1 MADNIV
7 AGLKQFEMPNPAAIG
22 LQIANLG
29 NIAAEAKIRGK
40 EVRDQQSLVS
50 AYASEDGPVAY
61 LGKNAPH
68 LIPAFYKTQA
78 DVQKAQAENVQQQ
91 LKLTSDKVSL
101 IGKTMS
107 TVYDQNTYD
116 QALSLLSQNQAIPE
130 GVNPPKFYDP
140 KFIQQASQWATTS
153 LEKITSHQKDVEL
166 GIQQQLAN
174 VAAQKLPIERQMAN
188 TGSGQLALAQQQYMS
203 PPVAPLTQ
211 QQLLDLSSS
220 TSADTG
226 AKAALDTVVGNI
238 DAIVK
243 PGSGLK
249 NLTSPI
255 GLGLAKVPLTKEREL
270 ATRIATVKDFY
281 ATQGLQLIRGGRVS
295 EPLIKTAENLYT
307 NLDPANGY
315 EATIRSLNELKRI
328 SQIAA
333 GVIDEKRKTNIS
345 IINAPGG
352 PLKQPRK
359 LPSTALPSRAPKSKV
374 APKTGGQAFTM
385 EQVRKL
391 AAERGLKA
399 QDVANTLTKS
409 GHTVK

>member
-7 AGLKQFEMPNPAAIG
+7 SGLKQFEMPNPAVIG

-29 NIAAEAKIRGK
+29 NIAAESKIRNK

-50 AYASEDGPVAY
+50 AYADEAGPVDY
-61 LGKNAPH
+61 LQKNAPH

-91 LKLTSDKVSL
+91 LKLTSDKVGL

-107 TVYDQNTYD
+107 TVYDQDTYD
-116 QALSLLSQNQAIPE
+116 KALNLLGQNQAIPS

-140 KFIQQASQWATTS
+140 KFVQQASQWATTS
-153 LEKITSHQKDVEL
+153 LEKIISHQKDVEI
-166 GIQQQLAN
+166 GISQQMAN
-174 VAAQKLPIERQMAN
+174 TAAQKLPIEQQMAN
-188 TGSGQLALAQQQYMS
+188 TGSGQLGLAQRQYLA
-203 PPVAPLTQ
+203 PPVAPLSQ
-211 QQLLDLSSS
+211 KELLDLSSS

-238 DAIVK
+238 DAITK

-255 GLGLAKVPLTKEREL
+255 GLGLAKIPLTKERDL

-315 EATIRSLNELKRI
+315 ESTIRSLNELKRI

-333 GVIDEKRKTNIS
+333 GVIDEKRKANIN

-352 PLKQPRK
+352 PLNHQRT
-359 LPSTALPSRAPKSKV
+359 LPNTTLPSRAPASSAAPKV
-374 APKTGGQAFTM
+374 AGQVFTM
-385 EQVRKL
+385 AQVSKL
-391 AAERGLKA
+391 AAERGLKV
-399 QDVANTLTKS
+399 QDVANTLIKS
-409 GHTVK
+409 GYTVK